1 MNHVDCQ
8 FIKFLLKSR
17 ETVSRDSKTTET
29 IQYTVIYDRSKLD
42 LIGESSK
49 INIGSLSIV
58 STTQAD
64 STIANM
70 TWTVKLNKLPNGSK
84 SREFS
89 FSSCINITNT
99 DDRFTKLMGDIKQHI
114 LIELEFLK
122 KSQLLKQQKQS
133 ESTKQHHPLMSQDD
147 YFGDKTDSLIDVIA
161 EHTTG
166 RSIQIKNI
174 YYSSNDP
181 QHGEP
186 TPVYEIEVR
195 HPDDVHSYIK
205 TILLHVT
212 VYYDA
217 EKQQFYASI
226 NTVRINGI
234 FIDNKL
240 IFDPAIKYLKL
251 SSVYAY
257 DQLNHIDF
265 KEAIEEY
272 LKSVSSWLDLC
283 NKILNSKSETE

>member
-84 SREFS
+84 SGEFS
-89 FSSCINITNT
+89 FSSCINTTNT

-161 EHTTG
+161 EHTKIIGIYSENNRLNKTPLYPITYAFKIDAS
-166 RSIQIKNI
+166 SIDEYPLIKN
-174 YYSSNDP
+174 
-181 QHGEP
+181 
-186 TPVYEIEVR
+186 VVLEIVITR
-195 HPDDVHSYIK
+195 DDDDDDFCQKAKLI
-205 TILLHVT
+205 
-212 VYYDA
+212 
-217 EKQQFYASI
+217 SI
-226 NTVRINGI
+226 NDVKLNGVNISEVLGKLEYVDVGNRKELQFRKLIDRCMYYING
-234 FIDNKL
+234 
-240 IFDPAIKYLKL
+240 YLE
-251 SSVYAY
+251 
-257 DQLNHIDF
+257 LN
-265 KEAIEEY
+265 
-272 LKSVSSWLDLC
+272 C
-283 NKILNSKSETE
+283 KILTV